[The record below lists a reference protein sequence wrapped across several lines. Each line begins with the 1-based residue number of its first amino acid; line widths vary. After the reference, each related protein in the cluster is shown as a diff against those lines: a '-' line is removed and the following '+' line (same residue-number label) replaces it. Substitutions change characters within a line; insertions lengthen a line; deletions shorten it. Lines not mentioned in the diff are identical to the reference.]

1 MANEN
6 KAPAQATCVW
16 AQREDYVLLT
26 IQVEGCGKPD
36 VKLTPEKLVFNGVG
50 KIGKT
55 DQSYL
60 MEIEFMHPV
69 IPEETK
75 KTEPLTTRFIVMKIV
90 KKEKQY
96 WPRLTKEKAKVNWI
110 KVDFANWRDEDE
122 SEEEDDKTRDLEKMM
137 SQMGGGGFGGM
148 GGMPGMGG
156 MGGMDGMD
164 FGDGP
169 GVGDSDDDD
178 EGDSDDEKMPDLE

>member
-1 MANEN
+1 MANES

-16 AQREDYVLLT
+16 AQREDYILLT
-26 IQVEGCGKPD
+26 IQVEGCAKPD

-55 DQSYL
+55 DQSYV

-75 KTEPLTTRFIVMKIV
+75 KTEPLSTRFIVMKIV

-96 WPRLTKEKAKVNWI
+96 WPRITKEKLKVMR
-110 KVDFANWRDEDE
+110 VFFRFVRLLLFAFAACYVC
-122 SEEEDDKTRDLEKMM
+122 LCVHV
-137 SQMGGGGFGGM
+137 F
-148 GGMPGMGG
+148 
-156 MGGMDGMD
+156 
-164 FGDGP
+164 
-169 GVGDSDDDD
+169 VC
-178 EGDSDDEKMPDLE
+178 

>member
-1 MANEN
+1 MANES

-16 AQREDYVLLT
+16 AQREDYILLT
-26 IQVEGCGKPD
+26 IQVEGCAKPD

-55 DQSYL
+55 DQSYV

-75 KTEPLTTRFIVMKIV
+75 KTEPLSTRFIVMKIV

-96 WPRLTKEKAKVNWI
+96 WPRITKEKLKVMWVFFRFGKHSRI
-110 KVDFANWRDEDE
+110 SRSLKFATAVDYSIHSCFAFLCSASSTNPC
-122 SEEEDDKTRDLEKMM
+122 TAFVFICTLLLLT
-137 SQMGGGGFGGM
+137 F
-148 GGMPGMGG
+148 
-156 MGGMDGMD
+156 
-164 FGDGP
+164 
-169 GVGDSDDDD
+169 V
-178 EGDSDDEKMPDLE
+178 LCLNL